1 MSEDADVDRTVRA
14 YDEIAA
20 EFADRTWL
28 LPLDGT
34 RRDFLSALEADRPGV
49 SLRILDA
56 GCGPGRDV
64 AWFRRQGHHA
74 IGGDLSAGML
84 NEARQRVPNASFVRM
99 DLREPPFRP
108 QTFDAVWLC
117 ASILHLPKDDWLPTL
132 HRYRSLLEGGH
143 IFVSVK
149 EGEGERSGADR
160 GTPYARRF
168 FTYTTESEL
177 RVLLGEAGFQVL
189 TLRRSPGEPGHDWLQ
204 GHAEAQRDTR
214 RHRDGSRTPVVAR
227 GSSPECTAILYYR

>member
-34 RRDFLSALEADRPGV
+34 RRDFLSALEAVRPGV

-64 AWFRRQGHHA
+64 AWFRRQGHRA

-84 NEARQRVPNASFVRM
+84 DEARRRVPNASFVRM

-117 ASILHLPKDDWLPTL
+117 ASILHLDDWLPTL
-132 HRYRSLLEGGH
+132 HRYRALLDGGH
-143 IFVSVK
+143 VFISVK
-149 EGEGERSGADR
+149 EGEGDR
-160 GTPYARRF
+160 PAVEQGTAYARRF
-168 FTYTTESEL
+168 FSYTTESEL
-177 RVLLGEAGFQVL
+177 RVLLEEAGYRVL
-189 TLRRSPGEPGHDWLQ
+189 ALRRSPGEPGHDWLQ
-204 GHAEAQRDTR
+204 MHAEAQRR
-214 RHRDGSRTPVVAR
+214 
-227 GSSPECTAILYYR
+227 